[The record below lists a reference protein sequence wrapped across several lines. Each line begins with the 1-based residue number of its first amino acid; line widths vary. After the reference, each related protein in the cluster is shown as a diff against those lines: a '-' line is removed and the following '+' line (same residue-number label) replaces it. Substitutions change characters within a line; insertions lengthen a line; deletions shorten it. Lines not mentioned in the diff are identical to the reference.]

1 MQCQVQLRKGR
12 LFSSTRCDGFLT
24 CKKRGGSTVS
34 LMSRCTAIFQ
44 SFEENRVYLYHTKQ
58 QLGYLPRMVAV
69 QDNHCGL
76 KVSSEGRRLTNK
88 PFHSHPMAHPPTYTN
103 TTTLLG
109 GSSFARFCQQEFGE
123 FPRPAWAVGSYSS
136 GPAAGGTPQFPKTN
150 RLRV

>member
-76 KVSSEGRRLTNK
+76 KVSSEGRRKTNK
-88 PFHSHPMAHPPTYTN
+88 LCPCLPAFAFVDFGFPPSHSHPMAHPPTYTN
-103 TTTLLG
+103 TTTK
-109 GSSFARFCQQEFGE
+109 ARTPLARIGAQTQQ
-123 FPRPAWAVGSYSS
+123 PTIA
-136 GPAAGGTPQFPKTN
+136 
-150 RLRV
+150 